1 MALGCENRQ
10 GRFDDV
16 MLLLGDQ
23 LPEGSVYRLL
33 AEHGGALFGDEY
45 FADLFKVSMRGRPTV
60 PARVVATV
68 MLLQAYEGV
77 SDREACERLAF
88 DLRWKAAAGL
98 TVGAGAFHPTVLV
111 GMRNR
116 LRASERPRRLFDDVN
131 TTARAAGLL
140 RGRRRVLDSTPL
152 FDAVATQDT
161 VIQLRAVIRK
171 VLSAADRADP
181 VLAGAVR
188 TALQRDDDYAT
199 LGKPPCDWDDPAA
212 REALVDALVRD
223 AQAVLAALDGHEL
236 SGRLADAAE
245 LLGLVAGQ
253 DVEAGQDGVF
263 RIARRVARD
272 RLISTVD
279 VQARHGHKSRA
290 RTFDGYKSHL
300 SVDPDEEL
308 ITNVAV
314 TAANTADREVIDEL
328 LDEPTTGAPAADNA
342 DNADNAEDDGRDSQ
356 HDSGSKGFEVYGDSA
371 YAGGATLDEQTRR
384 GHDMRAKVPA
394 VRNANGYSKDQ
405 FRIDLASGTVTCP
418 ADHTVSIRAGL
429 RHRVA
434 RFGVLCQSCPLR
446 VDCTKSR
453 RGRVISIHPHEAA
466 LQHAKA
472 RQQDPGWQQD
482 YRTYRP
488 VVERKI
494 SHFTRSP
501 WGGRKARCR
510 GHKRIITDILAREP
524 APSTSPDWPPWASTT
539 VPPAGR
545 SPDPATNQAPR
556 GSTFTCRQESGFEH
570 HRHQPTK
577 GHYISGVLGG
587 HDVESSCA

>member
-1 MALGCENRQ
+1 VALGRENRQ

-16 MLLLGDQ
+16 MMLLGDQ
-23 LPEGSVYRLL
+23 LPGGSIYRLL
-33 AEHGGALFGDEY
+33 AEHGAALFGDDY
-45 FADLFKVSMRGRPTV
+45 FADLFKTSTRGRPTV

-68 MLLQAYEGV
+68 MLLQAYEGL
-77 SDREACERLAF
+77 SDREACDRLAF
-88 DLRWKAAAGL
+88 DLRWKAAGGL
-98 TVGAGAFHPTVLV
+98 TVGAEAFHPTVLV

-116 LRASERPRRLFDDVN
+116 LRKSDRPRRLFDDVD

-181 VLAGAVR
+181 ALAGAVR
-188 TALQRDDDYAT
+188 AALTRDDDYAT
-199 LGKPPCDWDDPAA
+199 LGKPPCDWDDPKA
-212 REALVDALVRD
+212 REVLVDALVKD
-223 AQAVLAALDGHEL
+223 AQAALAVLDGHEL
-236 SGRLADAAE
+236 EGALGEAAE
-245 LLGLVAGQ
+245 LLALVAGQ
-253 DVEAGQDGVF
+253 DVEAGDDGVF

-279 VQARHGHKSRA
+279 VEARHGHKSRA

-300 SVDPDEEL
+300 SVDPDGEL

-328 LDEPTTGAPAADNA
+328 LDEPATGAPGGGTESVAGEPGADNTVA
-342 DNADNAEDDGRDSQ
+342 DASDSQ
-356 HDSGSKGFEVYGDSA
+356 NSSESKGFEVYGDSA

-405 FRIDLASGTVTCP
+405 FRVDLAGGTVTCP

-446 VDCTKSR
+446 AECTKSR
-453 RGRVISIHPHEAA
+453 RGRVISIHPQEAA
-466 LQHAKA
+466 LQHAKT
-472 RQQDPGWQQD
+472 RQRDPGWQQD
-482 YRTYRP
+482 YRANRP

-494 SHFTRSP
+494 SHFTRRP

-510 GHKRIITDILAREP
+510 GHERILTDILARASAINLARLATLGLHHGP
-524 APSTSPDWPPWASTT
+524 GGWAI
-539 VPPAGR
+539 A
-545 SPDPATNQAPR
+545 
-556 GSTFTCRQESGFEH
+556 
-570 HRHQPTK
+570 
-577 GHYISGVLGG
+577 
-587 HDVESSCA
+587 

>member
-1 MALGCENRQ
+1 
-10 GRFDDV
+10 
-16 MLLLGDQ
+16 MLLLGDA

-45 FADLFKVSMRGRPTV
+45 FADLFKVSARGRPTV

-68 MLLQAYEGV
+68 MVLQAYEGL
-77 SDREACERLAF
+77 SDREACDRLAF

-98 TVGAGAFHPTVLV
+98 TVGAAAFHPTVLV
-111 GMRNR
+111 GLRNR
-116 LRASERPRRLFDDVN
+116 LRASDRPRRLFDDVN

-223 AQAVLAALDGHEL
+223 AQAALAALDGHEL
-236 SGRLADAAE
+236 DGPLAEAAK

-253 DVEAGQDGVF
+253 DVEAGEDGVF

-279 VQARHGHKSRA
+279 VEARHGHKSRA

-308 ITNVAV
+308 ITNVAI

-328 LDEPTTGAPAADNA
+328 LDEPITGAQAADTESVA
-342 DNADNAEDDGRDSQ
+342 DNADNAEDAEDAEDAGSDSQ
-356 HDSGSKGFEVYGDSA
+356 NGSGSEGFEVYGDSA

-384 GHDMRAKVPA
+384 GHDMRAKVPP

-405 FRIDLASGTVTCP
+405 FGIDLASGTVTCP

-446 VDCTKSR
+446 AQCTKSR
-453 RGRVISIHPHEAA
+453 RGRVISIHPQEAA

-472 RQQDPGWQQD
+472 RQADPDWQQD

-494 SHFTRSP
+494 SHFTHRP

-510 GHKRIITDILAREP
+510 GHKRILTDIVARASAINLARL
-524 APSTSPDWPPWASTT
+524 ATLGLHHGATGWAI
-539 VPPAGR
+539 A
-545 SPDPATNQAPR
+545 
-556 GSTFTCRQESGFEH
+556 
-570 HRHQPTK
+570 
-577 GHYISGVLGG
+577 
-587 HDVESSCA
+587 

>member
-1 MALGCENRQ
+1 VALGCENRQ

-16 MLLLGDQ
+16 MLFVGDQ
-23 LPEGSVYRLL
+23 LPVGSIYRLL
-33 AEHGGALFGDEY
+33 AEHGGALFGDDY
-45 FADLFKVSMRGRPTV
+45 FADLFKVSTRGRPTV

-68 MLLQAYEGV
+68 MLLQAYEGL
-77 SDREACERLAF
+77 SDREACDRLAF
-88 DLRWKAAAGL
+88 DLRWKAGAGL
-98 TVGAGAFHPTVLV
+98 AVGAEAFHPTVLV

-116 LRASERPRRLFDDVN
+116 LRTSDRPRRLFDDVN

-161 VIQLRAVIRK
+161 VIQLRAAIRK
-171 VLSAADRADP
+171 VLSSADRADP
-181 VLAGAVR
+181 ALAGAVR
-188 TALQRDDDYAT
+188 QVLTRDDDYAT
-199 LGKPPCDWDDPAA
+199 LGKPPCDWDDPKA
-212 REALVDALVRD
+212 RESLVDALVRD
-223 AQAVLAALDGHEL
+223 AQAVLEALDGREL
-236 SGRLADAAE
+236 DGPLGEAAE

-253 DVEAGQDGVF
+253 DVEAGEDGVF

-279 VQARHGHKSRA
+279 VEARHGHKSRA

-328 LDEPTTGAPAADNA
+328 LDEPATGAPADTESVASEPGADNA
-342 DNADNAEDDGRDSQ
+342 ADDGSDS
-356 HDSGSKGFEVYGDSA
+356 HHRSGPKGFEVYGDSA

-384 GHDMRAKVPA
+384 GHDMRAKVPP

-405 FRIDLASGTVTCP
+405 FRIDLAGRTVTCP

-434 RFGVLCQSCPLR
+434 RFGALCQSCPLR
-446 VDCTKSR
+446 AQCTKSR
-453 RGRVISIHPHEAA
+453 RGRVISIHPQEAA

-472 RQQDPGWQQD
+472 RQQDLDWQQD
-482 YRTYRP
+482 YRAYRP

-494 SHFTRSP
+494 SHFTHRP

-510 GHKRIITDILAREP
+510 GHKRILTDILARAGAINLARLATLGLHHE
-524 APSTSPDWPPWASTT
+524 AAGWAI
-539 VPPAGR
+539 A
-545 SPDPATNQAPR
+545 
-556 GSTFTCRQESGFEH
+556 
-570 HRHQPTK
+570 
-577 GHYISGVLGG
+577 
-587 HDVESSCA
+587 